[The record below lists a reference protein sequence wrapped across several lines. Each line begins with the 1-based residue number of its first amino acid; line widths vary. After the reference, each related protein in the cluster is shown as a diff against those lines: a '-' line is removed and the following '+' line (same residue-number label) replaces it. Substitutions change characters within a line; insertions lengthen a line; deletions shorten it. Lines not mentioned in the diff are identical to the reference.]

1 MFTEIQSESGGQN
14 GLLLGVTPEAEEKD
28 HRNSVNIV

>member
-14 GLLLGVTPEAEEKD
+14 GLLVGVIPEAEEKEKT
-28 HRNSVNIV
+28 VETV